1 MNYLAHIYL
10 SGSDEDLMI
19 GNFIADSVRGRDLE
33 NYPESVRRGIVLHR
47 KIDSFTDRHPIVH
60 ESKNRLRPEFGKWPP
75 VIVDVFYDH
84 FLASGWEKYSEE
96 PLAAFS
102 KRFYKTIRRRKDL
115 LPERVRG
122 FLPYM
127 VYGNWLLGYS
137 RLSGVEQALRGMS
150 HRSRFNPGMHR
161 SVSVL
166 EKQYGA
172 FQEEFE
178 RFFVEL
184 RAYTAE
190 CISGAVRL

>member
-84 FLASGWEKYSEE
+84 FLAAGWEKYSEE

-190 CISGAVRL
+190 CISGAVKL